1 MGAMNEDVRYW
12 FERAVRLSPDAR
24 RAMLESSCADQGVRA
39 EVMSLLEFDSGGPD
53 SESDLPVSKA
63 IKEIAGSAFD
73 SPSREFPAQRVGPF
87 ELGRMLGSGGMGSV
101 YEAHRVD
108 GQVRQRVA
116 VKFVQVSPLSSERF
130 RDSVR
135 RRFARERQMLA
146 SLRHPY
152 IAGLIDAG
160 TTEGGTPYAVIEQVD
175 GVPIDEYCDKLLPDP
190 ADRIRLVLKLCEAV
204 QFAHRNLIVHSD
216 IKPENVLVTE
226 DGTPKLIDFGVA
238 SDLADDTTLTTM
250 RAFTPGYA
258 SPEQCRG
265 MAATVA
271 TDVFGLGGVLYRVLT
286 GARPRE
292 IEGGSLEEVIRVIC
306 EEDVIRPSAIK
317 PELRGDAENI
327 LLKALQ
333 REPQRR
339 YGSAPEL
346 ADDLNRMLARRP
358 VRATPDS
365 VWYRASRFT
374 RRHWVPLLTTA
385 AFIAALAV
393 FAAVSQQQRASA
405 LRRAAESR
413 RLAERLL
420 FEVHDEIGGVLGGT
434 KARERLGVIA
444 VQFLESLERDYG
456 GDPELAWEMLNAYSR
471 LGQSRGGV
479 VSSVGDTASALQLA
493 RKALSMGDI
502 VERTAPGPERLDELF
517 TAYQG
522 LTAIFEDA
530 RRPTE
535 QREILDRML
544 RIAARLQPLRQAQ
557 AQAALARFHD
567 NRGARKEAAE
577 AFGQALS
584 ILRPLAKD
592 PAKPPGAEEQLTS
605 VLVGYGRSQA
615 LAGDFESSVVTLQ
628 EAIRS
633 SERRIAA
640 EPNRS
645 RSVRQLYWG
654 NIALGDVYGSPGR
667 FNLGR
672 VSEAVQHYQKARGI
686 AEKMVAADPDNEA
699 ATLDLARAYMREG
712 VALAAARPAEAL
724 TLLERSRAL
733 AAGTSSGNHVG
744 LESRFDYLTAS
755 IAPLIESGGLEQ
767 ARTHLSRAHQL
778 LEEMNKAG
786 MKRDDRDLR
795 KAESMWLYAAGRK
808 QEALAQ
814 VLQYVAT
821 IPEETSPVLS
831 LDYDKVETLERIR
844 RYASGIDPQACRS
857 AAARLLL
864 TWEELRSIHPQSA
877 FVAQQLERAR
887 GIQKDECRTAAPA
900 LRHASPASQR

>member
-1 MGAMNEDVRYW
+1 MGAMKEDVRYW
-12 FERAVRLSPDAR
+12 FERAVQLSPDAR
-24 RAMLESSCADQGVRA
+24 RSMLESSCADEGVRA
-39 EVMSLLEFDSGGPD
+39 EVISLLEFDSGDPD
-53 SESDLPVSKA
+53 SEPGLPVSQA
-63 IKEIAGSAFD
+63 IKEVVGSAFD
-73 SPSREFPAQRVGPF
+73 SPNREFPAQRVGPF

-116 VKFVQVSPLSSERF
+116 VKFVQVSPLSSQRF

-160 TTEGGTPYAVIEQVD
+160 TTEGGTPYAVLEQVD
-175 GVPIDEYCDKLLPDP
+175 GVPIDEYCDNLLPDP

-238 SDLADDTTLTTM
+238 SDLADDSTLTAM

-271 TDVFGLGGVLYRVLT
+271 TDVYGLGGVLYRVLT
-286 GARPRE
+286 GAKPRE
-292 IEGGSLEEVIRVIC
+292 IEGGSLEDVIQTVC

-339 YGSAPEL
+339 YGSVPEL

-365 VWYRASRFT
+365 AWYRASRFA
-374 RRHWVPLLTTA
+374 RRHWVPLLTTG
-385 AFIAALAV
+385 AFIAALAG
-393 FAAVSQQQRASA
+393 FAAVSQHQRASA

-434 KARERLGVIA
+434 KARERLGLIA

-456 GDPELAWEMLNAYSR
+456 RDPDLAWEMLNAYSR

-493 RKALSMGDI
+493 RRALSMGDI
-502 VERTAPGPERLDELF
+502 VEESAPGPERLDELF
-517 TAYQG
+517 AAYQG
-522 LTAIFEDA
+522 LTSIFEDA
-530 RRPTE
+530 GRPAE
-535 QREILDRML
+535 QRAVLDRML

-557 AQAALARFHD
+557 AQAALAQFHD
-567 NRGARKEAAE
+567 SRGARKEAAE
-577 AFGQALS
+577 AFDQALS
-584 ILRPLAKD
+584 ILRAMSKD
-592 PAKPPGAEEQLTS
+592 PARPPGTDEQLTS
-605 VLVGYGRSQA
+605 VLVGYGRSEA
-615 LAGDFESSVVTLQ
+615 LAGDFESSIASLQ

-645 RSVRQLYWG
+645 RSARQLYWG
-654 NIALGDVYGSPGR
+654 HIALGDVYGSPGR

-672 VSEAVQHYQKARGI
+672 ASDAVQHYQRARGI

-699 ATLDLARAYMREG
+699 ATLDLARAYMRQG
-712 VALAAARPAEAL
+712 VALSAARPAEAL

-733 AAGTSSGNHVG
+733 AAGTSPGNHVG

-767 ARTHLSRAHQL
+767 ARIHLSQAHQL
-778 LEEMNKAG
+778 LEEMKRAG
-786 MKRDDRDLR
+786 MKRDDRSLR
-795 KAESMWLYAAGRK
+795 KVESMWLYAAGRK
-808 QEALAQ
+808 QEALAH
-814 VLQYVAT
+814 VLQEAAA
-821 IPEETSPVLS
+821 IPEATNPVLS
-831 LDYDKVETLERIR
+831 LNYDRVETLERIR
-844 RYASGIDPQACRS
+844 RYASGVDPQACLS
-857 AAARLLL
+857 ASAGLLR
-864 TWEELRSIHPQSA
+864 TWEELRTIHPQSA
-877 FVAQQLERAR
+877 FIAGQLERTQAMR
-887 GIQKDECRTAAPA
+887 RDECMKPAPRRA
-900 LRHASPASQR
+900 IPPYQR